1 MQAKLKRSGSK
12 MHKAHKVQ
20 KKEPQQNNKNETTRT
35 KQINTRQNK
44 AKGKT
49 HTHSNY
55 ADS

>member
-1 MQAKLKRSGSK
+1 